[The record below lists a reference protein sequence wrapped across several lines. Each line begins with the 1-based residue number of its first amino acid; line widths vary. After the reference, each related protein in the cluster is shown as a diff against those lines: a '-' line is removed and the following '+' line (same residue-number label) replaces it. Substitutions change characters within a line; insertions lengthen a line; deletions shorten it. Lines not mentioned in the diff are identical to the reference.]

1 MFSRE
6 AEAGHSSF
14 FFGGGG
20 LLLSPEAATHIP
32 GQPWSYAACAWIIH
46 WHSSPGRLVHSAPW
60 EGAAHGASSLRL
72 TGRTGEVL
80 CHPRPTLV
88 RWTILLLSANRD
100 PVTYRPNINNRA
112 STLPPPL
119 PFWFG
124 NLNRPPQSTALLQQ
138 RDGSGS
144 LRVGG
149 SVFGQLHHTKPR
161 KQASK
166 HAGSW
171 HEYWYMTGG
180 YCRLK
185 LEEMPRFSKPSLL
198 WFGLLCSPHHLI
210 GDWRVR
216 LTVKMDLCNSNN
228 PHK

>member
-14 FFGGGG
+14 FFLGGG

-112 STLPPPL
+112 STLPPPPSFL
-119 PFWFG
+119 IWKSKPA
-124 NLNRPPQSTALLQQ
+124 PPVYRIATAEGWVWLAPSW
-138 RDGSGS
+138 RIS
-144 LRVGG
+144 LRPA
-149 SVFGQLHHTKPR
+149 SSHQTP
-161 KQASK
+161 QASK
-166 HAGSW
+166 QACRIMTRILIHDWWLLPFEAG
-171 HEYWYMTGG
+171 
-180 YCRLK
+180 RNAQ
-185 LEEMPRFSKPSLL
+185 
-198 WFGLLCSPHHLI
+198 I
-210 GDWRVR
+210 
-216 LTVKMDLCNSNN
+216 
-228 PHK
+228 

>member
-14 FFGGGG
+14 FFLGGG

-32 GQPWSYAACAWIIH
+32 GQPWSYAACAWIIY

-112 STLPPPL
+112 STLPPPPSFLIWKSKPAPPVYRIATAEGWVWLAPSWRISLRPTFITPNPASKQACRIMTRILIHDWWLL
-119 PFWFG
+119 PFE
-124 NLNRPPQSTALLQQ
+124 
-138 RDGSGS
+138 
-144 LRVGG
+144 
-149 SVFGQLHHTKPR
+149 
-161 KQASK
+161 
-166 HAGSW
+166 AG
-171 HEYWYMTGG
+171 
-180 YCRLK
+180 RNAQ
-185 LEEMPRFSKPSLL
+185 
-198 WFGLLCSPHHLI
+198 I
-210 GDWRVR
+210 
-216 LTVKMDLCNSNN
+216 
-228 PHK
+228 

>member
-14 FFGGGG
+14 FFWGGG

-32 GQPWSYAACAWIIH
+32 GQPWSYAACAWIIR

-112 STLPPPL
+112 STLPPP
-119 PFWFG
+119 PSFFIWKSKPP
-124 NLNRPPQSTALLQQ
+124 PPQSTALLQQ

-149 SVFGQLHHTKPR
+149 SVLGQLHHTKPR
-161 KQASK
+161 KQASMQD
-166 HAGSW
+166 HDTNTDTWLEATAVWSW
-171 HEYWYMTGG
+171 KKCPDLANPLFFDLDYCAARTTSSATGG
-180 YCRLK
+180 
-185 LEEMPRFSKPSLL
+185 
-198 WFGLLCSPHHLI
+198 FGLQ
-210 GDWRVR
+210 
-216 LTVKMDLCNSNN
+216 
-228 PHK
+228 